1 MSQLIPRYL
10 VNNRIQIIANDSG
23 FVTEY
28 RPVYQRQIK
37 IYKNIDNKL
46 QFRILNA
53 DQKPLSIS
61 GYAVKFNAFDE
72 NKSLIISHD
81 ATAVS
86 GDDSAATRGLCT
98 ITISENDLLN
108 VDDQYLSYNV
118 HLVDSNSDNTLTY
131 SDSFFGNNGIIQVIS
146 GALPGPRDSYS
157 FTQFQQEGINST
169 IFYSESKTAEPAIN
183 GNEALHS
190 AAIYTSSAYIGDV
203 VVQATLDST
212 VTESTLWGDVATVTF
227 TGSET
232 MPIPVN
238 FNGVF
243 NHLRFK
249 TTASPTDKIS
259 KILVRN

>member
-23 FVTEY
+23 FITEY

-61 GYAVKFNAFDE
+61 GYAVKFNSFDE

-81 ATAVS
+81 ATAVV

-98 ITISENDLLN
+98 VTISENDLLN

-118 HLVDSNSDNTLTY
+118 HLVDSNSDNTITY
-131 SDSFFGNNGIIQVIS
+131 SDSFFGNNGTIQVIS
-146 GALPGPRDSYS
+146 GALPGPRDSYN
-157 FTQFQQEGINST
+157 FTQFQQEGVNST
-169 IFYSESKTAEPAIN
+169 TFYSESKTAEPAIN

-232 MPIPVN
+232 TPIPIN

-249 TTASPTDKIS
+249 TSASPTDKIS

>member
-1 MSQLIPRYL
+1 MQFTPRYL
-10 VNNRIQIIANDSG
+10 VNNLTTIVANDAG

-61 GYAVKFNAFDE
+61 GYTVKFNAFDE

>member
-23 FVTEY
+23 FITEY

-37 IYKNIDNKL
+37 IYKNIDNKQ

-81 ATAVS
+81 ATAVV

-98 ITISENDLLN
+98 VTISENDLLN

-118 HLVDSNSDNTLTY
+118 HLVDSNSDNTITY
-131 SDSFFGNNGIIQVIS
+131 SDSFFGNNGTIQVIS
-146 GALPGPRDSYS
+146 GALPGPRDSYN
-157 FTQFQQEGINST
+157 FTQFQQEGVNST
-169 IFYSESKTAEPAIN
+169 TFYSESKTAEPAIN

-232 MPIPVN
+232 TPIPIN

-249 TTASPTDKIS
+249 TSASPTDKIS

>member
-1 MSQLIPRYL
+1 M
-10 VNNRIQIIANDSG
+10 
-23 FVTEY
+23 
-28 RPVYQRQIK
+28 YQRQIK

-61 GYAVKFNAFDE
+61 GYTVKFNAFDE

-118 HLVDSNSDNTLTY
+118 HLVDSNSDNTITY
-131 SDSFFGNNGIIQVIS
+131 SDSFFGNNGTIQVIS
-146 GALPGPRDSYS
+146 GALPGPRNSYS
-157 FTQFQQEGINST
+157 FTQFQQEGINSN

>member
-1 MSQLIPRYL
+1 MH
-10 VNNRIQIIANDSG
+10 
-23 FVTEY
+23 
-28 RPVYQRQIK
+28 QRQIK

-61 GYAVKFNAFDE
+61 GYTVKFNAFDE

-232 MPIPVN
+232 TPIPIN

-249 TTASPTDKIS
+249 TSASPTDKIS

>member
-1 MSQLIPRYL
+1 
-10 VNNRIQIIANDSG
+10 
-23 FVTEY
+23 
-28 RPVYQRQIK
+28 VYQRQIK

-81 ATAVS
+81 ATAVV

-98 ITISENDLLN
+98 VTISENDLLN

-118 HLVDSNSDNTLTY
+118 HLVDSNSDNTITY
-131 SDSFFGNNGIIQVIS
+131 SDSFFGNNGTIQVIS
-146 GALPGPRDSYS
+146 GALPGPRDSYN
-157 FTQFQQEGINST
+157 FTQFQQEGVNST
-169 IFYSESKTAEPAIN
+169 TFYSESKTAEPAIN

-232 MPIPVN
+232 TPIPIN

-249 TTASPTDKIS
+249 TSASPTDKIS

>member
-1 MSQLIPRYL
+1 M
-10 VNNRIQIIANDSG
+10 
-23 FVTEY
+23 
-28 RPVYQRQIK
+28 YQRQIK

-81 ATAVS
+81 ATAVV

-98 ITISENDLLN
+98 VTISENDLLN

-118 HLVDSNSDNTLTY
+118 HLVDSNSDNTITY
-131 SDSFFGNNGIIQVIS
+131 SDSFFGNNGTIQVIS
-146 GALPGPRDSYS
+146 GALPGPRDSYN
-157 FTQFQQEGINST
+157 FTQFQQEGVNST
-169 IFYSESKTAEPAIN
+169 TFYSESKTAEPAIN

-232 MPIPVN
+232 TPIPIN

-249 TTASPTDKIS
+249 TSASPTDKIS